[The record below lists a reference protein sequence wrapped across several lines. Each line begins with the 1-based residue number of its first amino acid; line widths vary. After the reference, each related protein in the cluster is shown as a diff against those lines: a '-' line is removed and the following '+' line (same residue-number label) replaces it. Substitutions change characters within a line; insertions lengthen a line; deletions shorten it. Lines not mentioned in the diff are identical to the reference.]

1 MEHYHSYYIH
11 GNLGKN
17 TFNQSNPKTTTTNSR
32 YGVNNSFV
40 IGNSGQLSPAL
51 MDQCDTHLSSLTLN
65 HNSHH
70 HHHSPRTT
78 KSSSSSNGNH
88 PTKPSS
94 SQTSTN
100 NHQLLHHLHHHHH
113 HQHTTVQLPP
123 IDMSIE
129 EQRALGY
136 MPLRDDFEREFKN
149 HAEVLLSTLSVANN
163 QAGFISR
170 PHNEVAAG
178 EPNEDFVD
186 YEMKLTLIK
195 MYREVLIERQKMKKI
210 AREYG
215 LINNASAL
223 INNYNSSLTA
233 ATAGVGLNAGVCFT
247 PSVKECTDGR
257 RRKRGQ
263 NGNASRKD
271 PR

>member
-17 TFNQSNPKTTTTNSR
+17 TFNQPNPKTTTNTSR
-32 YGVNNSFV
+32 YGLNTNSFV
-40 IGNSGQLSPAL
+40 ISNSGQLSPAL

-65 HNSHH
+65 HHHTHHNH

-78 KSSSSSNGNH
+78 KSSNGNNH
-88 PTKPSS
+88 PTKSS
-94 SQTSTN
+94 SS
-100 NHQLLHHLHHHHH
+100 NHHVLHNHLHHQHA
-113 HQHTTVQLPP
+113 HTTVQLPP

-163 QAGFISR
+163 QAAFISR
-170 PHNEVAAG
+170 PISDVSS
-178 EPNEDFVD
+178 EPNEDFLD

-223 INNYNSSLTA
+223 INNYNSSLNA
-233 ATAGVGLNAGVCFT
+233 AAASVGVGGNAAVCFT
-247 PSVKECTDGR
+247 PSVRECTDGR